1 MQSPRCKLKSK
12 QLCHSYYFHE
22 MFLKSFIVKKK
33 RQNDQHSRRFF
44 YTTFSACLELL
55 FMQFSKYNRI
65 FFEARKISEA
75 FFSVL
80 VFICHCPF
88 ISWFR
93 VLTHMVF
100 LWALLIASVTYQL
113 LRNLHP
119 QIFRPIKP
127 HFLYFKTPLKY
138 ILKDIF
144 VMETC
149 FWLEKVSQII
159 STFWGGLRSSVS
171 PVFLQKIL

>member
-1 MQSPRCKLKSK
+1 
-12 QLCHSYYFHE
+12 
-22 MFLKSFIVKKK
+22 
-33 RQNDQHSRRFF
+33 
-44 YTTFSACLELL
+44 
-55 FMQFSKYNRI
+55 
-65 FFEARKISEA
+65 
-75 FFSVL
+75 
-80 VFICHCPF
+80 
-88 ISWFR
+88 
-93 VLTHMVF
+93 MVF

-127 HFLYFKTPLKY
+127 HFLYFKTPLKC

-159 STFWGGLRSSVS
+159 STFEEVWGVLFNLYFCKKYGKVSKILPLHFFAANCKLFLHIKALIVRLITTSVS
-171 PVFLQKIL
+171 GKVWSSKTIISNIRNHTQTLFD